1 MLLVVFVVYEVDL
14 LSIGVEVPVGDI
26 VEDKVN
32 EWWEE
37 LLTEKLVVLLDVAVP
52 LIDKLWLVD
61 VDADSETV
69 PDDVSDT
76 LAVANTVPV
85 WDALVV
91 ALRVDV
97 IVGVLLSDKDVLL
110 LIEWEALSVEL
121 REGDIDCDDVVVEV
135 LEALSN
141 VVCDTLAVK
150 VSEALVSAD
159 EEIVSILVVVSSNVN
174 DRVIAAVDD
183 LDCDT
188 L

>member
-1 MLLVVFVVYEVDL
+1 MLVLSVVLVVYEVDL

-61 VDADSETV
+61 VVADSELV
-69 PDDVSDT
+69 PEDVSDT
-76 LAVANTVPV
+76 LDVTDILPV

-97 IVGVLLSDKDVLL
+97 TVGV
-110 LIEWEALSVEL
+110 
-121 REGDIDCDDVVVEV
+121 
-135 LEALSN
+135 
-141 VVCDTLAVK
+141 
-150 VSEALVSAD
+150 
-159 EEIVSILVVVSSNVN
+159 
-174 DRVIAAVDD
+174 
-183 LDCDT
+183 
-188 L
+188 